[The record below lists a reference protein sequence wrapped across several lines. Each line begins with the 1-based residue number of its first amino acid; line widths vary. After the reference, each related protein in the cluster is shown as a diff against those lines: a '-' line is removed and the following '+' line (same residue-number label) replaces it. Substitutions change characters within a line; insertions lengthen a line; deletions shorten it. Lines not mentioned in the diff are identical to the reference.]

1 MPESIFR
8 PTARILL
15 VDDSERVMLY
25 RGMGPTKNPEYAW
38 FTPGGGVHPGES
50 LPVAAAR
57 ELREE
62 TGHDVS
68 PDAFGPVV
76 ARSSG
81 YWRAADDTLFRAEDS
96 YFLLRVPA
104 LTVDVSGME
113 ALERSL
119 LDTFRWWTAAEL
131 DALDERVI
139 PPGLAGLLRRL
150 LAAGPPDEPV
160 VLPWHRPEI
169 SP

>member
-1 MPESIFR
+1 MLAVVPESIFR

-68 PDAFGPVV
+68 PTPSAPSWPAAPATGAPPTTRCS
-76 ARSSG
+76 APRTPTSCSG
-81 YWRAADDTLFRAEDS
+81 CPR
-96 YFLLRVPA
+96 
-104 LTVDVSGME
+104 
-113 ALERSL
+113 
-119 LDTFRWWTAAEL
+119 
-131 DALDERVI
+131 
-139 PPGLAGLLRRL
+139 
-150 LAAGPPDEPV
+150 
-160 VLPWHRPEI
+160 
-169 SP
+169 